1 MADKNEDPECI
12 IGSDSSLPAVSLP
25 IKQEMDIISKLP
37 ACSPS
42 VKLEYMSV
50 SALQQHLLQKKENI
64 AKMNDE
70 VLAIEHKLQ
79 DVDVDPINPS
89 NDLNMSENLLLLEP
103 SQHIVSGTFVSS
115 LSLHGSKE
123 NPVTLSS
130 SDDEE
135 TTQTQTD
142 DEKTT
147 LTQTDD
153 EETTRTQSE
162 TLGWWADKDRY
173 MCDSTDANA
182 GYSEP
187 VDKVC
192 DDGENNREAVGKE
205 ISVIVT
211 DGDDSDHFSF
221 NFPNPANVQSE
232 PYLDDINPETVLETA
247 FSQEINKKK
256 VTFAKNIA
264 THRVISSDDS
274 CEDVPEPLMKRM
286 RKSLRPQIKS
296 KQKFALTKTM
306 SKDGS
311 KSLSAN
317 ISFSSTVPAAS
328 PKTVSSHS
336 QDSGIFTHSQDSQVS
351 SDNSLSVGEKTP
363 RKRRRGK
370 TTTVSTVSNLESSS
384 STSLVS
390 ASTGAFNT
398 DKTLPQVSLNFPFG
412 PRSLQS
418 PPTSV
423 ASRFNDIMQS
433 GSGLSDSV
441 SPAIIKQNRAVL
453 HAALDQLFDQRVL
466 DDQQLSLQ
474 VQLASRNTPP
484 SISAP
489 GGTRQPPPTDTSAAP
504 PTHPA
509 ATRTSQL
516 AVIDN
521 TFDVG
526 AAQLAPNDEE
536 DVVTNYQFESQ
547 YSSLVDLKAE
557 MEHPAF
563 NRVSKGLR
571 GLVST
576 AIVSDVD
583 FEDQEPW
590 EIPGLPFDFG
600 DGLDIKD
607 ATAMLTNDWLERGL
621 ALPDTEFTLK
631 QVNDFLRVFNKRE
644 KIYDVRNSLTGKMNR
659 LLGQEFYLSYQW
671 MDTDERVLTD
681 KDILFFL
688 ERNNAESLA
697 PNMAPWP

>member
-1 MADKNEDPECI
+1 M
-12 IGSDSSLPAVSLP
+12 
-25 IKQEMDIISKLP
+25 
-37 ACSPS
+37 
-42 VKLEYMSV
+42 
-50 SALQQHLLQKKENI
+50 
-64 AKMNDE
+64 
-70 VLAIEHKLQ
+70 
-79 DVDVDPINPS
+79 
-89 NDLNMSENLLLLEP
+89 
-103 SQHIVSGTFVSS
+103 
-115 LSLHGSKE
+115 
-123 NPVTLSS
+123 
-130 SDDEE
+130 
-135 TTQTQTD
+135 
-142 DEKTT
+142 
-147 LTQTDD
+147 
-153 EETTRTQSE
+153 
-162 TLGWWADKDRY
+162 
-173 MCDSTDANA
+173 
-182 GYSEP
+182 
-187 VDKVC
+187 
-192 DDGENNREAVGKE
+192 
-205 ISVIVT
+205 
-211 DGDDSDHFSF
+211 
-221 NFPNPANVQSE
+221 
-232 PYLDDINPETVLETA
+232 
-247 FSQEINKKK
+247 
-256 VTFAKNIA
+256 
-264 THRVISSDDS
+264 
-274 CEDVPEPLMKRM
+274 
-286 RKSLRPQIKS
+286 
-296 KQKFALTKTM
+296 
-306 SKDGS
+306 
-311 KSLSAN
+311 SAN

-328 PKTVSSHS
+328 PITVFSHS

-351 SDNSLSVGEKTP
+351 SENSLSVGEKTP

-370 TTTVSTVSNLESSS
+370 TTAVSTVSNLESSS

-398 DKTLPQVSLNFPFG
+398 DKTLPQVSLNFPF
-412 PRSLQS
+412 RLQSLQS

-489 GGTRQPPPTDTSAAP
+489 GGTRQPPPTGTSAAP

-521 TFDVG
+521 RFDVG

-547 YSSLVDLKAE
+547 YSYLVDLKAE
-557 MEHPAF
+557 VEHPAF

-671 MDTDERVLTD
+671 MDTD
-681 KDILFFL
+681 
-688 ERNNAESLA
+688 
-697 PNMAPWP
+697 